1 MKEGKME
8 TKKEAMETLELL
20 KKKSRYVKDVWS

>member
-1 MKEGKME
+1 MKN
-8 TKKEAMETLELL
+8 KEIAIEALELL